1 MGKKTDQIIR
11 SAIASALTLMTTNAT
26 LASNTTPK
34 ETEKCF
40 GIVKAQMNDCQTTT
54 HSCAASAT
62 KDRQPDAFIFL
73 PTGLCKKIVGG
84 SLALGENTDKTA
96 AQTYILDP
104 MHTYVLWHI
113 NHFGFSQP
121 SGKWMANG
129 TLYFDDLKV
138 ENSKVEVT
146 INVADIV
153 TGIPEL
159 DKHLKSKLFFD
170 VADFPIAKFVS
181 DKVVSS
187 DPANMKVHGTLTVHG
202 ISKEIEL
209 KTRLNKKGK
218 SPISDKETVGFSGEV
233 QLRRSDF
240 GINTLL
246 PGLSDEVNIEIEVE
260 AYKN

>member
-1 MGKKTDQIIR
+1 
-11 SAIASALTLMTTNAT
+11 
-26 LASNTTPK
+26 
-34 ETEKCF
+34 
-40 GIVKAQMNDCQTTT
+40 MNDCQTAT
-54 HSCAASAT
+54 HSCAGSAT
-62 KDRQPDAFIFL
+62 KDGQPDAFIFL

-84 SLALGENTDKTA
+84 SLELSDNTVKATA
-96 AQTYILDP
+96 QAYILDP

-113 NHFGFSQP
+113 NHFGFSKP
-121 SGKWMANG
+121 SGKWIANG
-129 TLYFDDLKV
+129 TLSFDELKP

-146 INVADIV
+146 INLADIV

-170 VADFPIAKFVS
+170 VADFPTAKFVS

-187 DPANMKVHGTLTVHG
+187 SPANMNVHGTLTVHDV
-202 ISKEIEL
+202 SKEIEL
-209 KTRLNKKGK
+209 KAKLNKKGK
-218 SPISDKETVGFSGEV
+218 NPISDKETVGFSGEAT
-233 QLRRSDF
+233 LKRSDF